1 MSRRNIGLFVPHLGC
16 PHRCSFCNQHTISG
30 TVLPPTPEQVDEA
43 CALAAVSGAPNE
55 TEIAFFGGSFT
66 AIPFALQR
74 SLLEAATRNIE
85 RYGFAGIRL
94 STRPDAV
101 GPEQL
106 QLLRP
111 YPVTTIELG
120 VQSLQDSVLRQNRR
134 GHTASQAAEGAVQV
148 RQAGYQLILQ
158 MMTGLVGDDDQ
169 GTLDTA
175 CRLSKLS
182 PQGIRI
188 YPTLVLEGTFLAQLW
203 REKKYCPQ
211 TMEQAVSLC
220 ARLLSFF
227 QEKEIPV
234 IRLGLHASRN
244 VEEALLAGPYHPA
257 FRELCESRLFFEKA
271 VAALSLYPRNSA
283 VCLTVHPTCRS
294 KLVGQKKENL
304 LRLKQLGY
312 SVQVTVSDSL
322 SPGQVTAADASLS

>member
-1 MSRRNIGLFVPHLGC
+1 MNHRNIGLFVPHLGC

-30 TVLPPTPEQVDEA
+30 ASLPPTPEQVEEA
-43 CALAAVSGAPNE
+43 CALAAASGVPEE

-66 AIPFALQR
+66 AIPSALQR
-74 SLLEAATRNIE
+74 SLLETAARNVE

-106 QLLRP
+106 QLLQP

-120 VQSLQDSVLRQNRR
+120 VQSLQDSVLYQNHR
-134 GHTASQAAEGAVQV
+134 GHTSSQAIEGALHV
-148 RQAGYQLILQ
+148 RQAGYQLVLQ
-158 MMTGLVGDDDQ
+158 MMTGLAGDDDQ

-175 CRLSKLS
+175 WQLSGLS

-188 YPTLVLEGTFLAQLW
+188 YPTLVLEGTFLAHLW
-203 REKKYCPQ
+203 REEKYHPQ

-234 IRLGLHASRN
+234 IRLGLHASRD
-244 VEEALLAGPYHPA
+244 VEGALLAGPYHPA

-271 VAALSLYPRNSA
+271 VAALSLYPPNSA
-283 VCLTVHPTCRS
+283 VCLTVHSTCRS

-312 SVQVTVSDSL
+312 TVQVAVSDCL
-322 SPGQVTAADASLS
+322 SPGQITATLVSLS